1 MRHRKFQDGEWA
13 DLQLALQRDP
23 ARPAYKLGIRYESP
37 GIFYLGFVLRNTP
50 QRENFSVLP
59 SGFYYR
65 KKVSL
70 TCACLLQSAGT
81 GHTYRLHIFTF
92 PVSEKFNMSMSN
104 CLAGDVL
111 KLC

>member
-1 MRHRKFQDGEWA
+1 MLQVRHRKFQDGDWA

-70 TCACLLQSAGT
+70 TCASCT
-81 GHTYRLHIFTF
+81 
-92 PVSEKFNMSMSN
+92 EK
-104 CLAGDVL
+104 
-111 KLC
+111 